1 MVKAKVFYSGR
12 SQAIR
17 IPKKYRFDTK
27 EVSIIPL
34 GNDLLIKRNFNSF
47 SDLYNELEDIPKC
60 DEIGEIEDFPPQE
73 RKWSCFE

>member
-17 IPKKYRFDTK
+17 IPKKYRFNTK
-27 EVSIIPL
+27 EVSLIPL
-34 GNDLLIKRNFNSF
+34 GNDILIKRGSNSF
-47 SDLYNELEDIPKC
+47 ADLYNELEDIPKN
-60 DEIGEIEDFPPQE
+60 EQIGEIEDLPPQE